1 MVAQVESQEET
12 DPRYV
17 LSDGQK
23 TKFDKLVELLK
34 EEDVFKDKV

>member
-1 MVAQVESQEET
+1 MISQVDSQEET
-12 DPRYV
+12 DPRYI
-17 LSDGQK
+17 LSEGQK